1 MMSWSEHPPDVKEL
15 DLNGT
20 LTHNSQSCSD
30 QCIWV
35 VLALKPFCDVTSAE
49 S

>member
-1 MMSWSEHPPDVKEL
+1 MSWSEHPTDVKEL
-15 DLNGT
+15 DLEGT
-20 LTHNSQSCSD
+20 LTQNSQSWSD
-30 QCIWV
+30 HCIRV